1 MKGSSSIHTNDAALP
16 MRQSLTWQAVV
27 AASLCIGGGQVVTHA
42 KRRIVR
48 EQTVLDLVGK
58 QDV

>member
-1 MKGSSSIHTNDAALP
+1 MTLRY
-16 MRQSLTWQAVV
+16 MRQPLTWQAVV